1 MECKWSQA
9 PLGELISYISKGI
22 VPKYTDDIVGST
34 VVLGQRCVRN
44 QRVDYTQARF
54 HDQKTKPFKPEKT
67 VVLGDILIN
76 ATGVGSAG
84 RVAQVT
90 VSPQQDC
97 VTDGHVIT
105 LRAKGINPFYLG
117 YFLKSRQPMI
127 EQMAE
132 GSTGQTEMNRSRLQ
146 NEIVVT
152 FPQDNAVQTAI
163 AQFGLSIDRKIAIN
177 NQINGYLAE
186 LVTTISKELYR
197 EYDTDN
203 VDLPAGWRRVRIKD
217 IATFVSR
224 GITPKYDEESDEI
237 ILGQT
242 CIRGNH
248 ILVENGRHHR
258 PKRINY
264 KWLQKGDLLINSTG
278 VGSLGRTAQV
288 WFTPEKLVVD
298 SHITIVR
305 ASSPEYALYLGF
317 WAFAHERYIESLHTG
332 STGQTELPRD
342 HVKSISLVLPDSETL
357 DRFNAIAEPATEVIV
372 ANQAENRRLS
382 TLRDIL
388 LPKLMS
394 GEIDVSKVDLMQLN
408 SHLSGC

>member
-9 PLGELISYISKGI
+9 PLDELISYISKGI

-34 VVLGQRCVRN
+34 IVLGPRCVRN
-44 QRVDYTQARF
+44 QRVDYTHARF

-90 VSPQQDC
+90 VSPQQNC

-117 YFLKSRQPMI
+117 YFLKSRQSMI

-152 FPQDNAVQTAI
+152 FPQDNAAQTAI
-163 AQFGLSIDRKIAIN
+163 AQFGLSVDRKIAIN

-186 LVTTISKELYR
+186 LADSRFKASFGSLEVNGCLSDVAEVIMGQS
-197 EYDTDN
+197 
-203 VDLPAGWRRVRIKD
+203 PAGSSYNEAGDGMVFYQGRGEFGWRYPTQRLF
-217 IATFVSR
+217 T
-224 GITPKYDEESDEI
+224 TE
-237 ILGQT
+237 
-242 CIRGNH
+242 
-248 ILVENGRHHR
+248 
-258 PKRINY
+258 PKRMASEGDV
-264 KWLQKGDLLINSTG
+264 LVSVRAPVGDLNIAFETCCI
-278 VGSLGRTAQV
+278 GRGLAAIHSA
-288 WFTPEKLVVD
+288 FP
-298 SHITIVR
+298 S
-305 ASSPEYALYLGF
+305 YALYLMRSLRPKLN
-317 WAFAHERYIESLHTG
+317 AFNGEGTVFGSINGKALKATPIAVPAKSAIEDYESFAKPIDGTIRCNEQESRYLE
-332 STGQTELPRD
+332 Q
-342 HVKSISLVLPDSETL
+342 
-357 DRFNAIAEPATEVIV
+357 
-372 ANQAENRRLS
+372 
-382 TLRDIL
+382 LRDTL

-394 GEIDVSKVDLMQLN
+394 GEIDVSKVVLTQLN
-408 SHLSGC
+408 SHLF

>member
-34 VVLGQRCVRN
+34 IVLGQRCVRN

-67 VVLGDILIN
+67 VALGDILIN

-90 VSPQQDC
+90 VSPQQNC

-117 YFLKSRQPMI
+117 YFLKSRQSMI

-132 GSTGQTEMNRSRLQ
+132 GSTGQTEMDRSRLQ

-152 FPQDNAVQTAI
+152 FPQDNAAQTAI
-163 AQFGLSIDRKIAIN
+163 AQFGLSVDRKIAIN
-177 NQINGYLAE
+177 NQINGYLAAMCE
-186 LVTTISKELYR
+186 AISSELCRNTDGELKDLCSLVTDKTDRRNADL
-197 EYDTDN
+197 DTY
-203 VDLPAGWRRVRIKD
+203 VSTESLLPNK
-217 IATFVSR
+217 S
-224 GITPKYDEESDEI
+224 
-237 ILGQT
+237 
-242 CIRGNH
+242 
-248 ILVENGRHHR
+248 GR
-258 PKRINY
+258 
-264 KWLQKGDLLINSTG
+264 Q
-278 VGSLGRTAQV
+278 
-288 WFTPEKLVVD
+288 F
-298 SHITIVR
+298 
-305 ASSPEYALYLGF
+305 ASSLPTTGKVTVFKSGDTLVSNIRPYFKKIWFASEDGTCSGDVLVFRAVNPKEAPYLNACLRQDRFFDYVMRGAKGTKMPRGDKKQIMGF
-317 WAFAHERYIESLHTG
+317 PIARSCNARNLAVLGSIVKQMIRNDIESRRL
-332 STGQTELPRD
+332 TELRD
-342 HVKSISLVLPDSETL
+342 
-357 DRFNAIAEPATEVIV
+357 A
-372 ANQAENRRLS
+372 
-382 TLRDIL
+382 L

-394 GEIDVSKVDLMQLN
+394 GEVDVSKVGLTQLN

>member
-34 VVLGQRCVRN
+34 IVLGQRCVRN

-90 VSPQQDC
+90 VNPQQNC

-117 YFLKSRQPMI
+117 YFLKSRQSMI

-152 FPQDNAVQTAI
+152 FPQDNAAQTAI
-163 AQFGLSIDRKIAIN
+163 AQFGLSVDRKIAIN
-177 NQINGYLAE
+177 NQINGYLEEWGQGLLEKYQESCA
-186 LVTTISKELYR
+186 TTIPLSDVMDFGNGYAFKSGSYIQNGLYKVLTIKNVQDGSVDCSMSNRIDELPPKMKPFCKLQPG
-197 EYDTDN
+197 N
-203 VDLPAGWRRVRIKD
+203 VVLSLTGNVGRVGIVPEENCLLNQRVAVFQPYNYALLPGLYFHFRQKAFQNEMIG
-217 IATFVSR
+217 IA
-224 GITPKYDEESDEI
+224 
-237 ILGQT
+237 
-242 CIRGNH
+242 
-248 ILVENGRHHR
+248 
-258 PKRINY
+258 
-264 KWLQKGDLLINSTG
+264 KG
-278 VGSLGRTAQV
+278 TAQANLSPV
-288 WFTPEKLVVD
+288 ETLKLEMPYNE
-298 SHITIVR
+298 SFFEI
-305 ASSPEYALYLGF
+305 SQKLKP
-317 WAFAHERYIESLHTG
+317 AFDLILANTIES
-332 STGQTELPRD
+332 
-342 HVKSISLVLPDSETL
+342 K
-357 DRFNAIAEPATEVIV
+357 
-372 ANQAENRRLS
+372 RL
-382 TLRDIL
+382 TVLRDAL
-388 LPKLMS
+388 LPKLMC
-394 GEIDVSKVDLMQLN
+394 GKINVSKIDLVKLN

>member
-34 VVLGQRCVRN
+34 MVLGQRCVRN

-90 VSPQQDC
+90 VSPQQNC

-152 FPQDNAVQTAI
+152 FPQDNAAQAAI
-163 AQFGLSIDRKIAIN
+163 AQFGLSVDRKIAIN

-186 LVTTISKELYR
+186 LQKTIYR
-197 EYDTDN
+197 QFLNEASGLFHEGT
-203 VDLPAGWRRVRIKD
+203 L
-217 IATFVSR
+217 S
-224 GITPKYDEESDEI
+224 E
-237 ILGQT
+237 
-242 CIRGNH
+242 
-248 ILVENGRHHR
+248 LVEVRYGKDHKKLGGGTI
-258 PKRINY
+258 PVY
-264 KWLQKGDLLINSTG
+264 
-278 VGSLGRTAQV
+278 GSGGFMRYA
-288 WFTPEKLVVD
+288 D
-298 SHITIVR
+298 S
-305 ASSPEYALYLGF
+305 ALYKGEAVLIPRKGTLNNVMYVNEEF
-317 WAFAHERYIESLHTG
+317 WTVDTMFYAVPKAQGAAKYAYQFLRKLDLASMNSG
-332 STGQTELPRD
+332 SAVPSMTTKILNALNLPIPSASD
-342 HVKSISLVLPDSETL
+342 LKTL
-357 DRFNAIAEPATEVIV
+357 DVKLEPLFETQRMCDRES
-372 ANQAENRRLS
+372 ERLS
-382 TLRDIL
+382 SLRDAL

-394 GEIDVSKVDLMQLN
+394 GEIDVSKVGLTQLN

>member
-34 VVLGQRCVRN
+34 MVLGQRCVRN

-177 NQINGYLAE
+177 NQINGYLEELLLTRYDDFFGPFDSSTCDGKLADIGEVIGGATPSKKRADYYSRDGIGWITPRDLSNTNNKFITHGANDITQAGYDSCSARLLCKGNVLFSSRAPIGYVAIADDE
-186 LVTTISKELYR
+186 LVTNQGFKSVVPKPEVGTAFVYCFLKRNARRIADMGAGTTFPEVSGKMMKAVELK
-197 EYDTDN
+197 
-203 VDLPAGWRRVRIKD
+203 LP
-217 IATFVSR
+217 
-224 GITPKYDEESDEI
+224 ELE
-237 ILGQT
+237 T
-242 CIRGNH
+242 CE
-248 ILVENGRHHR
+248 LF
-258 PKRINY
+258 
-264 KWLQKGDLLINSTG
+264 S
-278 VGSLGRTAQV
+278 
-288 WFTPEKLVVD
+288 
-298 SHITIVR
+298 
-305 ASSPEYALYLGF
+305 
-317 WAFAHERYIESLHTG
+317 AFANPLLCMQRKCEAENAELESL
-332 STGQTELPRD
+332 RD
-342 HVKSISLVLPDSETL
+342 
-357 DRFNAIAEPATEVIV
+357 A
-372 ANQAENRRLS
+372 
-382 TLRDIL
+382 L

-394 GEIDVSKVDLMQLN
+394 GEIDVSKVNLTQLN

>member
-34 VVLGQRCVRN
+34 MVLGQRCVRN

-177 NQINGYLAE
+177 NQINGYLEELLLTRYDDFFGPFDSSTCDGKLADIGEVIGGATPSKKRADYYSRDGIGWITPRDLSNTNNKFITHGANDITQAGYDSCSARLLCKGSVLFSSRAPIGYVAIADDE
-186 LVTTISKELYR
+186 LVTNQGFKSVVPKPEVGTAFVYCFLKRNARRIADMGAGTTFPEVSGKMMKAVELK
-197 EYDTDN
+197 
-203 VDLPAGWRRVRIKD
+203 LP
-217 IATFVSR
+217 
-224 GITPKYDEESDEI
+224 ELE
-237 ILGQT
+237 T
-242 CIRGNH
+242 CE
-248 ILVENGRHHR
+248 LF
-258 PKRINY
+258 
-264 KWLQKGDLLINSTG
+264 S
-278 VGSLGRTAQV
+278 
-288 WFTPEKLVVD
+288 
-298 SHITIVR
+298 
-305 ASSPEYALYLGF
+305 
-317 WAFAHERYIESLHTG
+317 AFANPLLCMQRKCEAENAELESL
-332 STGQTELPRD
+332 RD
-342 HVKSISLVLPDSETL
+342 
-357 DRFNAIAEPATEVIV
+357 A
-372 ANQAENRRLS
+372 
-382 TLRDIL
+382 L

-394 GEIDVSKVDLMQLN
+394 GEIDVSKVNLTQLN

>member
-34 VVLGQRCVRN
+34 IVLGQRCVRN

-90 VSPQQDC
+90 VSPQQNC

-117 YFLKSRQPMI
+117 YFLKSKQAML

-152 FPQDNAVQTAI
+152 FPQDNAAQTAI
-163 AQFGLSIDRKIAIN
+163 AQFGLSVDRKIAIN
-177 NQINGYLAE
+177 NQINGYLAAICE
-186 LVTTISKELYR
+186 TISSELCQDIDGELKELCSLVTDKSDCKNAILETYVSTESLLPGKSGR
-197 EYDTDN
+197 QFAGSVPTTGKVSVFKSGDTLVSNIRPYFKKIWYASEDGTCSSDVLVFRAFN
-203 VDLPAGWRRVRIKD
+203 PDEAPYLNACLRQDRFFDYVMRGAKGKKMPRGDKKQIMGFP
-217 IATFVSR
+217 IARSC
-224 GITPKYDEESDEI
+224 DA
-237 ILGQT
+237 
-242 CIRGNH
+242 
-248 ILVENGRHHR
+248 
-258 PKRINY
+258 
-264 KWLQKGDLLINSTG
+264 GDLTVLSG
-278 VGSLGRTAQV
+278 
-288 WFTPEKLVVD
+288 LVKQM
-298 SHITIVR
+298 TR
-305 ASSPEYALYLGF
+305 NE
-317 WAFAHERYIESLHTG
+317 IESHRL
-332 STGQTELPRD
+332 TELRD
-342 HVKSISLVLPDSETL
+342 V
-357 DRFNAIAEPATEVIV
+357 
-372 ANQAENRRLS
+372 
-382 TLRDIL
+382 L

-394 GEIDVSKVDLMQLN
+394 GEIDVSRVNLTQLN
-408 SHLSGC
+408 SHLT

>member
-34 VVLGQRCVRN
+34 MVLGQRCVRN

-90 VSPQQDC
+90 VSPQQNC

-152 FPQDNAVQTAI
+152 FPQDNAIQTAI

-177 NQINGYLAE
+177 KQINGYLEEAIRAQFDALEQTSNWRSERTSE
-186 LVTTISKELYR
+186 LFEIGIGKTPPRKEPEWFSNNPRGNFVWLSIKDMGEPGAYSFDSS
-197 EYDTDN
+197 EYLTPQAVIAKN
-203 VDLPAGWRRVRIKD
+203 IRRVPKGSVLLSFKLTVGRVK
-217 IATFVSR
+217 IA
-224 GITPKYDEESDEI
+224 
-237 ILGQT
+237 
-242 CIRGNH
+242 
-248 ILVENGRHHR
+248 
-258 PKRINY
+258 
-264 KWLQKGDLLINSTG
+264 
-278 VGSLGRTAQV
+278 A
-288 WFTPEKLVVD
+288 VD
-298 SHITIVR
+298 MT
-305 ASSPEYALYLGF
+305 
-317 WAFAHERYIESLHTG
+317 T
-332 STGQTELPRD
+332 
-342 HVKSISLVLPDSETL
+342 
-357 DRFNAIAEPATEVIV
+357 N
-372 ANQAENRRLS
+372 
-382 TLRDIL
+382 
-388 LPKLMS
+388 
-394 GEIDVSKVDLMQLN
+394 
-408 SHLSGC
+408 

>member
-34 VVLGQRCVRN
+34 IVLGQRCVRN

-90 VSPQQDC
+90 VSPQQNC

-117 YFLKSRQPMI
+117 YFLKSKQAML

-152 FPQDNAVQTAI
+152 FPQDNAAQTAI
-163 AQFGLSIDRKIAIN
+163 AQFGLSVDRKIAIN
-177 NQINGYLAE
+177 NQINGYLAAICE
-186 LVTTISKELYR
+186 TISSELCQDIDGELKELCSLVTDKSDCKNAILETY
-197 EYDTDN
+197 
-203 VDLPAGWRRVRIKD
+203 
-217 IATFVSR
+217 VS
-224 GITPKYDEESDEI
+224 T
-237 ILGQT
+237 
-242 CIRGNH
+242 
-248 ILVENGRHHR
+248 
-258 PKRINY
+258 
-264 KWLQKGDLLINSTG
+264 
-278 VGSLGRTAQV
+278 
-288 WFTPEKLVVD
+288 
-298 SHITIVR
+298 
-305 ASSPEYALYLGF
+305 
-317 WAFAHERYIESLHTG
+317 ESLLPGKSGRQFAGSVPTTG
-332 STGQTELPRD
+332 
-342 HVKSISLVLPDSETL
+342 K
-357 DRFNAIAEPATEVIV
+357 
-372 ANQAENRRLS
+372 
-382 TLRDIL
+382 
-388 LPKLMS
+388 
-394 GEIDVSKVDLMQLN
+394 VSVF
-408 SHLSGC
+408 

>member
-34 VVLGQRCVRN
+34 IVLGQRCVRN

-90 VSPQQDC
+90 VNPQQNC

-117 YFLKSRQPMI
+117 YFLKSRQSMI

-152 FPQDNAVQTAI
+152 FPQDNAAQTAI
-163 AQFGLSIDRKIAIN
+163 AQFGLSVDRKIAIN
-177 NQINGYLAE
+177 NQINGYLGE
-186 LVTTISKELYR
+186 LVTVASKKLYW
-197 EYDTDN
+197 EYETSGTN
-203 VDLPAGWRRVRIKD
+203 LPAGWQWVHIED
-217 IATFVSR
+217 IAKLVSR
-224 GITPKYDEESDEI
+224 GIAPKYNEHSNEI
-237 ILGQT
+237 VLGQT
-242 CIRGNH
+242 CIRGNLV
-248 ILVENGRHHR
+248 LVENGRRHC
-258 PKRINY
+258 PKRINE
-264 KWLQKGDLLINSTG
+264 KWLQRGDLLINSTG

-288 WFTPEKLVVD
+288 WFDPEKLTVD

-305 ASSPEYALYLGF
+305 TSNSEHALYLGF
-317 WAFAHERYIESLHTG
+317 WAFAHERYIEALHTG

-342 HVKSISLVLPDSETL
+342 NVKSMSLVLPDAETL
-357 DRFNAIAEPATEVIV
+357 DRFNTIAKPAVKAIV
-372 ANQAENRRLS
+372 ANQAENKQLS
-382 TLRDIL
+382 ALRDAL
-388 LPKLMS
+388 LPRLMS
-394 GEIDVSKVDLMQLN
+394 GEIDVSRVDLTQLN
-408 SHLSGC
+408 SHLA

>member
-34 VVLGQRCVRN
+34 MVLGQRCVRN

-90 VSPQQDC
+90 VSPQQNC

-152 FPQDNAVQTAI
+152 FPQDNAIQTAI

-177 NQINGYLAE
+177 KQINGYLA
-186 LVTTISKELYR
+186 
-197 EYDTDN
+197 
-203 VDLPAGWRRVRIKD
+203 A
-217 IATFVSR
+217 
-224 GITPKYDEESDEI
+224 
-237 ILGQT
+237 
-242 CIRGNH
+242 
-248 ILVENGRHHR
+248 
-258 PKRINY
+258 
-264 KWLQKGDLLINSTG
+264 
-278 VGSLGRTAQV
+278 
-288 WFTPEKLVVD
+288 
-298 SHITIVR
+298 
-305 ASSPEYALYLGF
+305 
-317 WAFAHERYIESLHTG
+317 
-332 STGQTELPRD
+332 
-342 HVKSISLVLPDSETL
+342 
-357 DRFNAIAEPATEVIV
+357 
-372 ANQAENRRLS
+372 
-382 TLRDIL
+382 
-388 LPKLMS
+388 
-394 GEIDVSKVDLMQLN
+394 
-408 SHLSGC
+408 